1 MQCPK
6 CSVEMQVK
14 NILDVEI
21 DICPSCNGVWLDDGE
36 MSKLAG
42 IDPVANSF
50 ARALYTVYS
59 EYKGEPPNEEVE
71 E

>member
-6 CSVEMQVK
+6 CNVEMQIK
-14 NILDVEI
+14 NILEVDI

-36 MSKLAG
+36 LSKLAG

-59 EYKGEPPNEEVE
+59 EYKGEPVE
-71 E
+71 EEPVE